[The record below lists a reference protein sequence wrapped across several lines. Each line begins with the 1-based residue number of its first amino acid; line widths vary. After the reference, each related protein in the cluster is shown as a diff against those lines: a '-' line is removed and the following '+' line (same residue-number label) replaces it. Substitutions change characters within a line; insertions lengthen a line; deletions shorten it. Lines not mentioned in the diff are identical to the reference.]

1 MRMSKK
7 PIRPNRNIYNV
18 GIFSFFKK
26 KEENTRIGGMEDYM
40 TLIRV
45 YFQSAIAATIGITN
59 IAMLPDLRVFKST
72 FKVKTEHGKLGLG
85 EKAACRKML
94 KQMYGHDDAFFK
106 EIDHSINK
114 NCRKMQD
121 VQTYL
126 YQFQGFTQDI
136 MMLMGNLMKF
146 KLRLP
151 SFFKKAIYTM
161 TEKTVNDLFNKNDY
175 TDPATLKAVA
185 SVRKYN
191 QRLGFSEQ
199 WITNFV
205 YQVVM
210 LAKKEKLP
218 KE

>member
-1 MRMSKK
+1 M
-7 PIRPNRNIYNV
+7 

-26 KEENTRIGGMEDYM
+26 KNDNTTKVGGMQDYM

-45 YFQSAIAATIGITN
+45 YFQAAIASQIGTNN

-72 FKVKTEHGKLGLG
+72 FKVHTEHNRLGPG
-85 EKAACRKML
+85 EKNACKKML
-94 KQMYGHDDAFFK
+94 KSIYGHDESFFK
-106 EIDHSINK
+106 EIDRSISK
-114 NCRKMQD
+114 NCKKMQD

-126 YQFQGFTQDI
+126 YQFQGFSQDL

-151 SFFKKAIYTM
+151 SFFRKAIYAM
-161 TEKTVNDLFNKNDY
+161 TEKTVGDIFSKNDY
-175 TDPATLKAVA
+175 SDAATLKAVA

-191 QRLGFSEQ
+191 QRLGFSQ
-199 WITNFV
+199 GWITNFV

-210 LAKKEKLP
+210 LAKKEKMP

>member
-1 MRMSKK
+1 MSKK
-7 PIRPNRNIYNV
+7 PVRPNRNIYNV

-151 SFFKKAIYTM
+151 SFFKKAIYAM